1 MGAHRLRITLKAPFV
16 DFLQGANNM
25 KRPRLTIVIA
35 AASLSIAAFSEGAAA
50 QSKTRQEVL
59 QELLQARHDG
69 VIPSTK
75 QDYPPSPALIER
87 NKEIHRATVH
97 GGEQSPM
104 FDAHDERVTVR

>member
-1 MGAHRLRITLKAPFV
+1 MKRLRL
-16 DFLQGANNM
+16 M
-25 KRPRLTIVIA
+25 IVIA
-35 AASLSIAAFSEGAAA
+35 AALLSIAAFSEGAAA

-75 QDYPPSPALIER
+75 QDYPPSPALVAR
-87 NKEIHRATVH
+87 NKEIHRVTVH
-97 GGEQSPM
+97 GGEQAPM

>member
-1 MGAHRLRITLKAPFV
+1 
-16 DFLQGANNM
+16 M
-25 KRPRLTIVIA
+25 KRLRLTIAIA

-75 QDYPPSPALIER
+75 NDYPASPALVER
-87 NKEIHRATVH
+87 NREIHRATVH
-97 GGEQSPM
+97 GGEPAPM
-104 FDAHDERVTVR
+104 FDAHDARVTVR